1 MRHMETVRL
10 TTSQACI
17 RFLENQYVSYI
28 DMDGKEVEQKFIRG
42 IFMIPGHGNCVGYCN
57 GIEQEIKD
65 IEVYQGKNEQSMAL
79 AAVAFAKQMRRKQ
92 AFVCTSSVGPGA
104 CNMVTAAATATANN
118 IPVLLM
124 PGDIYASRQPD
135 PVLQQMEQPHNLTIS
150 AHDAFQ
156 AVTKYWG
163 RVNRPEQIMTDMISA
178 FRVMTDPGNCGAV
191 AVSIPQDVQGEAYD
205 YPLDFFKKRVW
216 RIERRPATKYSV
228 EKAVEAIS
236 KAKRPLMICGGGVR
250 YAEAHKVFKAFAE
263 KYGIAF
269 GETQAGKSAVEWD
282 HPLNLGGLG
291 TTGGIAANKL
301 AHTADVVIGIGTRY
315 TDFTTASKWLYDT
328 SATFVNINPSEFQCL
343 KMDAI
348 PVVADANEALTAID
362 AELEKTG
369 YHTSEE
375 YAADVA
381 AFRKEW
387 FTEVERLDNTE
398 YIDAESYVP
407 EIKDANRAAVEHFIE
422 STGGC
427 KMTQTAALG
436 TINHNIAPDSVVVA
450 AAGSL
455 PGDMQ
460 GLWRAS
466 VPNTYNMEYGY
477 SCMGYEVAGAL
488 GAKMACPDK
497 EVYAMV
503 GDGSFDM
510 LHQELITSVQ
520 YGYKI
525 NVMLFDN
532 ASFGCI
538 NNLQVGQGNFSRTTQ
553 KNMHVKGAKF
563 DGMDMGPAMSIDYAA
578 IGAAYGCKT
587 YTVKTIDELKAALE
601 DAKKQ
606 EVSTLIDM
614 KILPKSMSAGYENW
628 WRVGVAEVSNKKEVQ
643 EAYQKIVE
651 HLNEARHY

>member
-1 MRHMETVRL
+1 MKHMETVRL

-17 RFLENQYVSYI
+17 RFLENQYINYV
-28 DMDGKEVEQKFIRG
+28 DMDGNEVEHKFIRG

-65 IEVYQGKNEQSMAL
+65 IEVYQGKNEQGMAL
-79 AAVAFAKQMRRKQ
+79 AAVSFAKQMRRKQ

-124 PGDIYASRQPD
+124 PGDVYASRQPD
-135 PVLQQMEQPHNLTIS
+135 PVLQQMEQPQNLSIS
-150 AHDAFQ
+150 AHDSFQ
-156 AVTKYWG
+156 AVVKYWG

-205 YPLDFFKKRVW
+205 YPVDFFRKRVW
-216 RIERRPATKYSV
+216 RVERRPATAYSV

-236 KAKRPLMICGGGVR
+236 KAKNPLMICGGGVR

-263 KYGIAF
+263 KFGIAF
-269 GETQAGKSAVEWD
+269 GETQAGKSAIEWT

-301 AHTADVVIGIGTRY
+301 AHKADVVIGIGTRY

-328 SATFVNINPSEFQCL
+328 SATFVNINPSEFQCM

-348 PVVADANEALTAID
+348 PVVADANEALCAIE
-362 AELEKTG
+362 AGLEKAG
-369 YHTSEE
+369 YHTSQA
-375 YAADVA
+375 YADEIVA
-381 AFRKEW
+381 LRKEW
-387 FTEVERLDNTE
+387 FTEIERLDEAVYT
-398 YIDAESYVP
+398 DADSYQP
-407 EIKDANRAAVEHFIE
+407 EIKDDNRKSVEHFIE

-436 TINHNIAPDSVVVA
+436 CINHNIPVDGVVVA

-466 VPNTYNMEYGY
+466 TPNTYNMEYGY

-488 GAKMACPDK
+488 GAKMACPNQ
-497 EVYAMV
+497 EVYAMC

-510 LHQELITSVQ
+510 LHGELITSVQ

-532 ASFGCI
+532 ASYGCI
-538 NNLQVGQGNFSRTTQ
+538 NNLQVANGNYSRTTE
-553 KNMHVKGAKF
+553 KNMHVPGSKF
-563 DGMDMGPAMSIDYAA
+563 DGMDVGPAMSIDYAA
-578 IGAAYGCKT
+578 VAAAYGCKT
-587 YTVKTIDELKAALE
+587 YTVKTVDELKAAIE
-601 DAKKQ
+601 DAKTQ
-606 EVSTLIDM
+606 TVSTLIDM
-614 KILPKSMSAGYENW
+614 KVLPKSMSAGYEAW
-628 WRVGVAEVSNKKEVQ
+628 WRVGVASVSTKKEVQ
-643 EAYQKIVE
+643 DAYQRIQD
-651 HLNEARHY
+651 HLYESRHY